1 MKHLLRHYAVDTV
14 ALYLASRA
22 TSGLVFTEGIKTLL
36 LAGIGLMAA
45 SLIVRPLI
53 NLLILPLNLITLG
66 LFKWVSSAVAL
77 YLVTLIIPGFKI
89 ANFVFLGLSS
99 EWLGIPSFSLD
110 GVFAYVGFSFFI
122 SLITS
127 FMYWLI
133 K

>member
-1 MKHLLRHYAVDTV
+1 MKSLLRHYVIDTF
-14 ALYLASRA
+14 ALYLASTV
-22 TSGLVFTEGIKTLL
+22 TSGLVFTQGIKTLL

-45 SLIVRPLI
+45 SLLVRPLI
-53 NLLILPLNLITLG
+53 NILILPLNLITFG

-77 YLVTLIIPGFKI
+77 YLVTLIVPGFSI

-99 EWLGIPSFSLD
+99 EWLSIPGFSLH

>member
-1 MKHLLRHYAVDTV
+1 MKSLLRHYVIDTF
-14 ALYLASRA
+14 ALYLASTV
-22 TSGLVFTEGIKTLL
+22 TSGLVFTQGLKTLL

-45 SLIVRPLI
+45 SLLVRPLI
-53 NLLILPLNLITLG
+53 NILILPLNLITFG

-77 YLVTLIIPGFKI
+77 YLVTLIVPGFSI

-99 EWLGIPSFSLD
+99 EWLSIPSFTLH